1 MKCTDWFIDSDTHIT
16 EPGDVW
22 TTRLPEKFRAV
33 VLLRYYEEHP
43 PREVTRKLDLSMNEY
58 WARMKRAHELLRQD
72 LRGRLELRAVA
83 MSQPSRAVDEG
94 AAKSH
99 AENLAILVERERVVL
114 AARNLHDPAAAE
126 GFHLSRCGRLGRPR
140 PKT

>member
-1 MKCTDWFIDSDTHIT
+1 MLRSSRTRRNGRGGNAHI
-16 EPGDVW
+16 GGGAA
-22 TTRLPEKFRAV
+22 KGA
-33 VLLRYYEEHP
+33 
-43 PREVTRKLDLSMNEY
+43 
-58 WARMKRAHELLRQD
+58 Q

-126 GFHLSRCGRLGRPR
+126 GASTLAGVGALVDRDPR
-140 PKT
+140 PS